1 MKTPSLAVALSLF
14 TFAVS
19 HAPAQQPQNDL
30 VARAMQD
37 EMQRSMKELHIEG
50 QERPY
55 FISYKIVDRNIM
67 EAHASLGA
75 LTSSGES
82 HNRYLSVTV
91 RVGGYDL
98 DNSNYNGGIGGM
110 IELLGSLGSGGN
122 VLPLDNNY
130 DELRRKLWLATDAAY
145 KKAVEDLSAKK
156 AADQNRNRTETV
168 ANFSHETPQQESEAL
183 PPIDAK
189 LADAERLV
197 RDTSAVFRK
206 LPSVETATAEFE
218 VDNNIEHFLN
228 SEGTAYFRQVP
239 EIYFHVSASLQ
250 DKTGDN
256 FIDTYSAHARSLS
269 ALPSEATL
277 VASTREVS
285 ERLIARMNGK
295 SSKRYNGPVL
305 VEGSAADEL
314 FARYFAV
321 NLLTHHSTSTTGSLM
336 ALLSGNEGVTGSS
349 SNLLNKIGSRVLP
362 DFLTVID
369 NPRLTQLDAQPLFGS
384 YKFDEEGVPSQ
395 ETILI
400 KDGILKTLLI
410 SRTPVR
416 GIHQSSGNMREL
428 GVQPGNLFVT
438 ASASST
444 REDLRKQLIDLIKTR
459 GLDYGIIVRR
469 LSGAVAIEANRI
481 YPDGHEEDLRNA
493 KVTEVSPASFK
504 DILAVSKDRT
514 LFSEHVQG
522 VGLFTDADLVSY
534 IVPDMLFEDMTIERK
549 SDNTP
554 KPPVISGPMASN

>member
-1 MKTPSLAVALSLF
+1 
-14 TFAVS
+14 
-19 HAPAQQPQNDL
+19 
-30 VARAMQD
+30 
-37 EMQRSMKELHIEG
+37 
-50 QERPY
+50 
-55 FISYKIVDRNIM
+55 
-67 EAHASLGA
+67 
-75 LTSSGES
+75 
-82 HNRYLSVTV
+82 
-91 RVGGYDL
+91 
-98 DNSNYNGGIGGM
+98 
-110 IELLGSLGSGGN
+110 
-122 VLPLDNNY
+122 
-130 DELRRKLWLATDAAY
+130 
-145 KKAVEDLSAKK
+145 
-156 AADQNRNRTETV
+156 
-168 ANFSHETPQQESEAL
+168 
-183 PPIDAK
+183 
-189 LADAERLV
+189 
-197 RDTSAVFRK
+197 
-206 LPSVETATAEFE
+206 
-218 VDNNIEHFLN
+218 
-228 SEGTAYFRQVP
+228 
-239 EIYFHVSASLQ
+239 
-250 DKTGDN
+250 
-256 FIDTYSAHARSLS
+256 
-269 ALPSEATL
+269 
-277 VASTREVS
+277 
-285 ERLIARMNGK
+285 
-295 SSKRYNGPVL
+295 
-305 VEGSAADEL
+305 
-314 FARYFAV
+314 
-321 NLLTHHSTSTTGSLM
+321 
-336 ALLSGNEGVTGSS
+336 
-349 SNLLNKIGSRVLP
+349 
-362 DFLTVID
+362 
-369 NPRLTQLDAQPLFGS
+369 LDAQPLFGS

-469 LSGAVAIEANRI
+469 LSGAVAIEADRI

>member
-1 MKTPSLAVALSLF
+1 MRTPSLAVALSLF
-14 TFAVS
+14 AFAAV
-19 HAPAQQPQNDL
+19 PVFAQQNQNDV

-37 EMQRSMKELHIEG
+37 EMQRSMNDLHLEG

-55 FISYKIVDRNIM
+55 FISYKIVDRNSM
-67 EAHASLGA
+67 EADASLGA

-82 HNRYLSVTV
+82 HNRYLTVTV
-91 RVGGYDL
+91 RVGGYDM
-98 DNSNYNGGIGGM
+98 DNSNYNSGIGGM
-110 IELLGSLGSGGN
+110 IELLGTLGGN

-156 AADQNRNRTETV
+156 AAEQNRNHTEAV
-168 ANFSHETPQQESEAL
+168 ATFSRETPQQESEIL
-183 PPIDAK
+183 PSIDAR

-206 LPSVETATAEFE
+206 LPSVETATAKFE
-218 VDNNIEHFLN
+218 VDNNTERFLN
-228 SEGTAYFRQVP
+228 SEGTTYFRQVP

-256 FIDTYSAHARSLS
+256 FIDTYSTHARSLS

-277 VASTREVS
+277 MASAREVS
-285 ERLIARMNGK
+285 DRLTARMNAK

-305 VEGSAADEL
+305 VEGMAADEL

-321 NLLTHHSTSTTGSLM
+321 NLLTHHSTSAAGSLM
-336 ALLSGNEGVTGSS
+336 ALLSGNESGDTGSTA
-349 SNLLNKIGSRVLP
+349 NLLNKVGSRVLP
-362 DFLTVID
+362 DFITVVD
-369 NPRLTQLDAQPLFGS
+369 NPRLTQLGGQPLFGN

-395 ETILI
+395 ETTLV
-400 KDGILKTLLI
+400 KDGILKTLLT

-416 GIHQSSGNMREL
+416 GIHQSTGNMREA

-459 GLDYGIIVRR
+459 GLDYGIIVRQ
-469 LSGAVAIEANRI
+469 LSGAVAIEAVRI
-481 YPDGHEEDLRNA
+481 YLDGHEEALRNA
-493 KVTEVSPASFK
+493 KVAEVSPASFK
-504 DILAVSKDRT
+504 EIIAVSKDRT

-522 VGLFTDADLVSY
+522 VGLYTDADLVSY